1 MGAFDALATSK
12 ALPDAPRGANATAAR
27 DQS

>member
-1 MGAFDALATSK
+1 MGAFDALATTE